1 MKITDYQTYAVCA
14 GYRNV
19 IFVKVFTDEGLWGVG
34 EATLEWKTNA
44 TLGAFEDLRPYVIG
58 MDPERFEWLFYE
70 CYRQS
75 YWRVDPCTLSA
86 LSAIEMACVDITGKK
101 YNMPA
106 YQLFGGKIHDKIK
119 IYTNG
124 WSRDAKTPEG
134 FADRARE
141 AVENGAKALK
151 WDFFGSS
158 YLTISSEALN
168 RSVKIMAAVRE
179 AVGPDI
185 DLLIEGHG
193 RFNPFSALKIAK
205 EMVPFKPF
213 FFEEPVIPDIIEDTV
228 YVHDNS
234 PIPIAAGERLL
245 GKNMF
250 RELIARKGADF
261 LQPDVIHVGGMNELK
276 KIGVM
281 AEVQHIQFA
290 PHNPGGPIATAAT
303 AHICATLSN
312 FEFLE
317 MIIDVPYRTDIST
330 EKLVIEDGYLIL
342 SEEPGLGIDIVPEEC
357 AKYPMKAIKQ
367 AMFNGF

>member
-1 MKITDYQTYAVCA
+1 MKITDYQTYAVYA

-19 IFVKVFTDEGLWGVG
+19 IFVKVFTDEGVYGVG

-58 MDPERFEWLFYE
+58 KDPERFELLFFE

-86 LSAIEMACVDITGKK
+86 ISALEMACVDITGKK

-106 YQLFGGKIHDKIK
+106 YKLFGGKVHDKIK
-119 IYTNG
+119 VYTNG
-124 WSRDAKTPEG
+124 WSRDAKTPEE
-134 FADRARE
+134 FADRASE
-141 AVENGAKALK
+141 AVGNGAKALK

-158 YLTISSEALN
+158 YLTISSESLK
-168 RSVKIMAAVRE
+168 RTVSIMSAVRE

-193 RFNPFSALKIAK
+193 RFNPFSALKIAH
-205 EMVPFKPF
+205 EMAPFRPF

-228 YVHDNS
+228 YVHEHS

-290 PHNPGGPIATAAT
+290 PHNPGGPVATAAT
-303 AHICATLSN
+303 AHICATLTN

-317 MIIDVPYRTDIST
+317 MIIDVPYRTEIST
-330 EKLVIEDGYLIL
+330 ETLVVKDGYLFL
-342 SEEPGLGIDIVPEEC
+342 ADTPGLGIDIVPEACE
-357 AKYPMKAIKQ
+357 KYPMRVTPQ

>member
-1 MKITDYQTYAVCA
+1 MKITDYKTYAVHA

-19 IFVKVFTDEGLWGVG
+19 IFVKVFTDEGLYGVG

-58 MDPERFEWLFYE
+58 KDPARFEYLFYE
-70 CYRQS
+70 CYRQT

-86 LSAIEMACVDITGKK
+86 LSAIEMACVDITGKQFG
-101 YNMPA
+101 MPA
-106 YQLFGGKIHDKIK
+106 YQLFGGKVHDKIK

-124 WSRDAKTPEG
+124 WSRGAKEPEEY
-134 FADRARE
+134 ADNATE

-151 WDFFGSS
+151 WDFFGTS
-158 YLTISSEALN
+158 YLTISSEALKKC
-168 RSVKIMAAVRE
+168 VKIMAAVRE
-179 AVGPDI
+179 AVGPDV

-228 YVHDNS
+228 YVHEHS

-281 AEVQHIQFA
+281 AEAQHIQFA

-317 MIIDVPYRTDIST
+317 TIIDVPHRSEIST
-330 EKLVIEDGYLIL
+330 EKLVAEDGYITL
-342 SEEPGLGIDIVPEEC
+342 SDAPGLGVDIVEEAC
-357 AKYPMKAIKQ
+357 LKYPMKEIPQ
-367 AMFNGF
+367 AMFNG